1 MVVALSTAAPLPPL
15 TILQQTDK
23 WLVIAKPANTL
34 VHRNKFLRRGEV
46 PLVQRLRDQISRY
59 VYPVHRLDGATSG
72 CLLFALDSP
81 TTAMLQAAMQHEDAA
96 KTYYA
101 FTRGDAAWKWGDA
114 PFTVERP
121 IKSDKGVLKNATTHF
136 QCVGAHDHGGHDR
149 SSLLV
154 ARPATGRW
162 HQIRRHC
169 NGLSHPII
177 GDAKHG
183 DTKVNTY
190 WREERGLRR
199 LGLHCAE
206 MDLPLPDG
214 GRLHVECPPPADLT
228 AVWAQL
234 PWWDDACATLPLLGE
249 SQPEGDEYLS

>member
-1 MVVALSTAAPLPPL
+1 MVLLTTATAPPSLPPL
-15 TILQQTDK
+15 TILQQTDS
-23 WLVIAKPANTL
+23 WIVIAKPANTL
-34 VHRNKFLRRGEV
+34 VHRNKYLRRDEV
-46 PLVQRLRDQISRY
+46 PLMQRLRDQVDRY
-59 VYPVHRLDGATSG
+59 VHPVHRLDGATSG
-72 CLLFALDSP
+72 CLLFAFDSP
-81 TTAMLQAAMQHEDAA
+81 TTAMLQAAMQHADAA

-101 FTRGDAAWKWGDA
+101 FTRGDAAWMGDS
-114 PFTVERP
+114 PLVVERA

-136 QCVGAHDHGGHDR
+136 HCVGAHDHGGHDR

-154 ARPATGRW
+154 ARPKTGRW

-169 NGLSHPII
+169 NGLSHPVI

-206 MDLPLPDG
+206 MSLPLPDG
-214 GRLHVECPPPADLT
+214 ERLHVQCPPPADLT
-228 AVWAQL
+228 SVWAQL
-234 PWWDDACATLPLLGE
+234 PWWDDACAELPLLRDSPGN
-249 SQPEGDEYLS
+249 DA